1 MHRDVG
7 KRIMAV
13 LLSICMIAGMVDW
26 SGFTARAADEEWH
39 IENIALTN
47 SATKTYDGSQKS
59 LDTSDVEIT
68 VVNQDG
74 LNSTVL
80 STDEVEQG
88 FTFTYDSSNRVKAGR
103 YGVTIAGIES
113 EGYYDSQK
121 IFFDVKKKEFS
132 ETTVTVSG
140 IEDKLAQ
147 VNDPVSQKVTVKDIA
162 LDSDLTEGTDY
173 RINPVKV
180 SLTESDGASAQG
192 TIEIIALDTG
202 NYEGTITKTFMITKM
217 DAANLQVALK
227 EGEML
232 TTSADSKWGGYYAMF
247 NGKKQTLGE
256 NDIEVEYNND
266 PISFDDLKLDYD
278 PGSNLPYVGD
288 VKVKVGVQSGKYAGL
303 VKDETIKFRII
314 RGLGNKNVTP
324 ITVTGLKATRGEDGN
339 WVIDYENATFN
350 DPYASETVK
359 AIPAEQKFK
368 VDISES
374 SLPSPLPPIYN
385 GTCKV
390 TARTDAEQIYYTGS
404 MTNVPITLETPKLT
418 DNMIHILDE
427 NGVEKR
433 EYEFDGSTDW
443 VQKIVDDKNRIRV
456 GSEDNPYIR
465 DTDYT
470 VAITRHGVNANQGND
485 TYALTVTPKGNRLQ
499 GDPVVVPIKVKPMQ
513 LVEVAEGGKIT
524 INAGTAEYTGSPVS
538 VSTTLSYVKGDGNP
552 QNMIIDQDYEV
563 VGYRDNTNASERA
576 YVVLRG
582 KGNFSG
588 TCNKYFTITPKAL
601 TETNTTITGI
611 ANGDQKEYEGKPIEP
626 TLTIRVNGISYVLQK
641 DRDYTVS
648 YLNSNRTESHENV
661 SDGTITMTIVGTGN
675 FQGGNF
681 TRTFDIVP
689 RALNNT
695 DIRRNYVSSH
705 EYTGQDITPEITL
718 TYQRAGVTK
727 NLVLDVDYTVKY
739 SNNKNVT
746 TKDVKAEIIVTGEGN
761 FKDSL
766 TYTFDI
772 TPCNLSTTPNLIVQA
787 EDATGE
793 IKGLTS
799 EATGDKYLDVYYI
812 YKGNGVKIPEDGANL
827 PQLSV
832 LHNGNQIAGAD
843 YKVEYQENLDI
854 GRARIVITGTDSK
867 NYSGSKT
874 FYYAIKG
881 DLSDYATGSSGRTN
895 IEIEAEEYTKDIIV
909 PKNVKVTFRTDS
921 EVKELKEGTDYK
933 VENVTENSIQNN
945 ESPVGWETAR
955 ITGQGLYV
963 NFADKN
969 FEVIPLSL
977 DKDRDVL
984 EKDYKYKIDKVK
996 TQYTYSGL
1004 PITPEPEITH
1014 SGKPVAKDTEY
1025 ELEYYAYANGT
1036 AVGTQIGDI
1045 TDGSNFQVGSHYG
1058 LRINGRTNYK
1068 DYIELPY
1075 EITQYNLKTGL
1086 ENGKIELAN
1095 VAEAV
1100 VLDHVKYPDA
1110 SPDAT
1115 LSPALP
1121 GDALATNMALDE
1133 EGHPTDAATDGIVW
1147 EDLQVMY
1154 TPVDIDGNTVLEDD
1168 GVTTVTYALRYG
1180 IDYTVTYE
1188 NNTEPGTAT
1197 YTIRGVE
1204 GSNFTGEF
1212 TEEFKILADLSSENT
1227 TVEAADC
1234 TFKPSSDPA
1243 RPANEPEVTVKY
1255 VVKMVDGTEKEI
1267 TLNAE
1272 SEDYTVSYAHNDRA
1286 TKGPENDPENENAAP
1301 DHDTANPPAA
1311 TITATADGFAYGSNS
1326 DTFEIF
1332 QRVLSEEED
1341 SGLVVEGDLEY
1352 EYTGA
1357 PIVPDLEITCDGVAL
1372 IREDSGTVPYDYGIT
1387 AEHNL
1392 NVWTFEDAAQ
1402 TIRLNPTATISARKG
1417 ADDDRYTG
1425 NYFGEFEKE
1434 FKITPRKLDRDAE
1447 GVTVEVVNKRT
1458 DLYSTNKDGEW
1469 ECEYTRKPITFPDS
1483 GESVPYP
1490 NKNGLDITWKKGN
1503 VSAKLTE
1510 GTDYTVTYEDNVKI
1524 GDAKIWIEAPDNL
1537 YSNYTG
1543 RYDQHF
1549 KIMATIAEVDNDNP
1563 LNGVRY
1569 MELVGYGKNDRPN
1582 VYYGG
1587 GVEVIPELKF
1597 EDISGPLS
1605 GDSEES
1611 YILEQDKDFVILTQQ
1626 NCAQYGE
1633 TKYSTNNVNVSGENE
1648 TAKLVIKGI
1657 GYYTGIVEREY
1668 KIIPKDFS
1676 DDRSG
1681 ITVQFVG
1688 SKTGE
1693 GYENGYVYNGQ
1704 AQRPTVKV
1712 FNNNIKDLE
1721 NPGPDFNP
1729 YDPKRE
1735 LKSTEYEIVG
1745 YYDNKEL
1752 STEDKKAYVLIRGKG
1767 PNYSGEH
1774 RFYFMI
1780 IRKPIDEADCVIAEK
1795 PVYNG
1800 RPQTPEVQVSYMDA
1814 GKKVTLVAGT
1824 DYDIAYENNTE
1835 AADASAE
1842 NAPEIVLT
1850 GKGGYGGVA
1859 RIKFTISPK
1868 NINSEDITATGS
1880 ALYKNGE
1887 PVEARVAVTDNGA
1900 PAERATLVKDTDF
1913 TLSDQSNQTGI
1924 GEQGTVTVTGTG
1936 NYTGTRTATFRILP
1950 PDGTFQIEPIEAQEY
1965 NTKPIQPKVK
1975 VNLLVQDSDMS
1986 VELTEGLDY
1995 DVAYANC
2002 QNAGVATVTVTGKDI
2017 FLGKRVTAS
2026 YAINPKSIGAD
2037 GVIDASMIM
2046 GDIKD
2051 YQFTGTAIVPAV
2063 DLRFQ
2068 LPAAEGAATPGEAV
2082 PLVVGRDYQVT
2093 CVNNTSIGV
2102 ATATVTG
2109 INNYSGTITRE
2120 FRILGNMNMA
2130 TVAPIPTQQYTGS
2143 AVTPEPM
2150 VSMGGMALVK
2160 GVHYTV
2166 EYRNNVE
2173 RGTASIILT
2182 GIGEWLSG
2190 TKTVTFDIAREL
2202 SDSTVIR
2209 GVAAAYTYTGA
2220 AIAPPVRVEEEG
2232 SLLVNGVDYQ
2242 VIYEQNVNAGTATI
2256 TIMGINKYS
2265 GSRTVTFRI
2274 TPQQLGRATVAPVEE
2289 QIYDGQ
2295 EKNPP
2300 VTVTSGTTTLE
2311 NGRDYNLVYVNSAT
2325 PGMAS
2330 IIIKGEGNYT
2340 GTQTVN
2346 YNIAVP
2352 EITGVKTSKY
2362 TNKSITLSW
2371 TKNSAVSGYEIYNS
2385 KNRRDVRITKPGTT
2399 KGTISKLKAGTGATF
2414 RVRAYVNKDG
2424 QYYYGPFT
2432 SIKTAT
2438 APDSTKISSIASNKA
2453 KQVTVKWKKVKGA
2466 TQYEVY
2472 RSTKSKSGYK
2482 KIGTTK
2488 KTSYT
2493 DKKATGGKKYYYKIR
2508 VCKKIDK
2515 KNYYSS
2521 YSAVKSVTA
2530 KK

>member
-26 SGFTARAADEEWH
+26 SGFTARAADDTPKLTISRIDIKASGTKIYNGQPQKLDAADFEVWAEDDRGNSELVTNPDGYTLSYSQS
-39 IENIALTN
+39 ENSMIDA
-47 SATKTYDGSQKS
+47 KTYTVTVTGNPEQGYEGRTTGSFVISKKDITAAPSITVPNIPDKKAVAGQ
-59 LDTSDVEIT
+59 VVHPEIT
-68 VVNQDG
+68 VSDTETG
-74 LNSTVL
+74 KTLTSGSDFTLNWIKDTVAETET
-80 STDEVEQG
+80 SATGEVEVIGQ
-88 FTFTYDSSNRVKAGR
+88 
-103 YGVTIAGIES
+103 
-113 EGYYDSQK
+113 
-121 IFFDVKKKEFS
+121 
-132 ETTVTVSG
+132 
-140 IEDKLAQ
+140 
-147 VNDPVSQKVTVKDIA
+147 
-162 LDSDLTEGTDY
+162 
-173 RINPVKV
+173 
-180 SLTESDGASAQG
+180 
-192 TIEIIALDTG
+192 G
-202 NYEGTITKTFMITKM
+202 NYTGTRKANFRIERI
-217 DAANLQVALK
+217 DAANLTIQLKQGYNGPGSGILESSNGILRALYTGNKLELTERDVDVQYSGTPILFNDLQFIYNPDRNSGYVGIMKVQAKVKSGDYTGLVSSNTEEFTVFRNIYKHPITYRNLTAKLGSGSGLEVDYEKSEFIDNNASDAVK
-227 EGEML
+227 EIPAQEKFRVEVPDGWQSEPVV
-232 TTSADSKWGGYYAMF
+232 
-247 NGKKQTLGE
+247 NGKLQWKC
-256 NDIEVEYNND
+256 
-266 PISFDDLKLDYD
+266 S
-278 PGSNLPYVGD
+278 
-288 VKVKVGVQSGKYAGL
+288 VKG
-303 VKDETIKFRII
+303 I
-314 RGLGNKNVTP
+314 GN
-324 ITVTGLKATRGEDGN
+324 
-339 WVIDYENATFN
+339 
-350 DPYASETVK
+350 
-359 AIPAEQKFK
+359 
-368 VDISES
+368 
-374 SLPSPLPPIYN
+374 
-385 GTCKV
+385 
-390 TARTDAEQIYYTGS
+390 YYTG
-404 MTNVPITLETPKLT
+404 TAQDVPITLEIPELS
-418 DNMIHILDE
+418 DSMIHILD
-427 NGVEKR
+427 NGVENTKR
-433 EYEFDGSTDW
+433 EYVFDGSTDR
-443 VQKIVDDKNRIRV
+443 VSAIVADYTTRLRV
-456 GSEDNPYIR
+456 GSETEPYTPGDDYTVKAKTSGTDANTYYLTVTPTSTGKLRGKAVDVPIKITPMPMDSANVKITVPNGTFTGQPVTPTPTLVYTNGNGTEVPMTGGGVDYTIGR
-465 DTDYT
+465 YVNNINASQNAEVPITGNHNFTGTVNQKFTIDPMLLDTSNTVITGVTDGEQIEYDGGQPIEPKLTVTVNSRQLNKGTDYT
-470 VAITRHGVNANQGND
+470 V
-485 TYALTVTPKGNRLQ
+485 TYRNLS
-499 GDPVVVPIKVKPMQ
+499 
-513 LVEVAEGGKIT
+513 GG
-524 INAGTAEYTGSPVS
+524 
-538 VSTTLSYVKGDGNP
+538 
-552 QNMIIDQDYEV
+552 
-563 VGYRDNTNASERA
+563 
-576 YVVLRG
+576 
-582 KGNFSG
+582 
-588 TCNKYFTITPKAL
+588 
-601 TETNTTITGI
+601 ETHS
-611 ANGDQKEYEGKPIEP
+611 Q
-626 TLTIRVNGISYVLQK
+626 
-641 DRDYTVS
+641 
-648 YLNSNRTESHENV
+648 V
-661 SDGTITMTIVGTGN
+661 SDDMITMTITGTGN
-675 FQGGNF
+675 YTGGNF
-681 TRTFDIVP
+681 TRTYKIVP
-689 RALNNT
+689 RPLRANELAAVYDANQ
-695 DIRRNYVSSH
+695 
-705 EYTGQDITPEITL
+705 EYTGEEIIPEFSL
-718 TYQRAGVTK
+718 TYQNGTVRK
-727 NLVLDVDYTVKY
+727 PLNLGVDYTKNH
-739 SNNKNVT
+739 SNNINVT
-746 TKDVKAEIIVTGEGN
+746 TSEIKAKIIVAGVDNFTGTLEYEFN
-761 FKDSL
+761 
-766 TYTFDI
+766 I
-772 TPCNLSTTPNLIVQA
+772 NACNLGTLVTLGVTAI
-787 EDATGE
+787 DATGLE
-793 IKGLTS
+793 KDLVAGS
-799 EATGDKYLDVYYI
+799 VGDKYLENYYL
-812 YKGNGVKIPEDGANL
+812 YTGRPVPEEGNNL
-827 PQLSV
+827 NGLRIT
-832 LHNGNQIAGAD
+832 HNGRTIDSKD
-843 YKVEYQENLDI
+843 YKVSYRDNTDI
-854 GRARIVITGTDSK
+854 GKAVLVIEGTETK
-867 NYSGSKT
+867 NYTGKREL
-874 FYYAIKG
+874 YYTIKG
-881 DLSDYATGSSGRTN
+881 NLNDFNVTGGRTK
-895 IEIEAEEYTKDIIV
+895 IEIEPEEYTKDTIV
-909 PKNVKVTFRTDS
+909 PKNVTVTFRTEKETKTLIRGKDY
-921 EVKELKEGTDYK
+921 EVTNPRSGNADPDH
-933 VENVTENSIQNN
+933 I
-945 ESPVGWETAR
+945 SPVGQNETAT

-963 NFADKN
+963 NSSTASFIV
-969 FEVIPLSL
+969 EPLSL

-984 EKDYKYKIDKVK
+984 EKDHKYEIKDVK
-996 TQYTYSGL
+996 PKYTYSGL
-1004 PITPEPEITH
+1004 PITPDPKITH
-1014 SGKPVAKDTEY
+1014 SGKPVEKGTEY

-1036 AVGTQIGDI
+1036 AVGTKIENI
-1045 TDGSNFQVGSHYG
+1045 ADGNNFQVGSHYG

-1075 EITQYNLKTGL
+1075 EITQYNLKTDGL
-1086 ENGKIELAN
+1086 EQGKIELAN

-1133 EGHPTDAATDGIVW
+1133 EGHPTDVATDGIVW

-1154 TPVDIDGNTVLEDD
+1154 TPVDIDGNPVMDTD
-1168 GVTTVTYALRYG
+1168 GVTSLKYALRYG

-1188 NNTEPGTAT
+1188 NNTEPGTAS

-1234 TFKPSSDPA
+1234 TFKPSNDAA

-1255 VVKMVDGTEKEI
+1255 VVEMVDGREKEI
-1267 TLNAE
+1267 SLNTE
-1272 SEDYTVSYAHNDRA
+1272 GQDYTVSYTHNDRA
-1286 TKGPENDPENENAAP
+1286 TKGPEDDPENENAAP
-1301 DHDTANPPAA
+1301 EHDSTNAPTA

-1332 QRVLSEEED
+1332 QRVLSEEEG

-1417 ADDDRYTG
+1417 ADDGKYTG
-1425 NYFGEFEKE
+1425 NYFGEFKKE
-1434 FKITPRKLDRDAE
+1434 FTITPRRLDRDAE

-1587 GVEVIPELKF
+1587 GVEVVPELKF

-1704 AQRPTVKV
+1704 AQRPTIKV
-1712 FNNNIKDLE
+1712 FNNNIADLE

-1735 LKSTEYEIVG
+1735 LKPTDYEIVG

-1814 GKKVTLVAGT
+1814 GKKVTLAAGT

-1900 PAERATLVKDTDF
+1900 PAERATLVRDTDF

-1965 NTKPIQPKVK
+1965 NTKPVRPKVK
-1975 VNLLVQDSDMS
+1975 VNLLVKDSDMS

-1995 DVAYANC
+1995 DVAYDNC

-2026 YAINPKSIGAD
+2026 YAINPRSIGAE
-2037 GVIDASMIM
+2037 GVIDASMTM
-2046 GDIKD
+2046 GPVKD
-2051 YQFTGTAIVPAV
+2051 YQFTGTAIIPAV

-2068 LPAAEGAATPGEAV
+2068 LPAAEGAAAPGEEV

-2109 INNYSGTITRE
+2109 INNYSGTIVRD

-2166 EYRNNVE
+2166 EYRNNVD

-2202 SDSTVIR
+2202 SDSTAIR

-2220 AIAPPVRVEEEG
+2220 AIAPPVRVEDG
-2232 SLLVNGVDYQ
+2232 GVLLVNGVDYQ

-2274 TPQQLGRATVAPVEE
+2274 TPQQLGRATVSPVAE
-2289 QIYDGQ
+2289 QVYDGQ

-2300 VTVTSGTTTLE
+2300 VTVTTGATTLE
-2311 NGRDYNLVYVNSAT
+2311 NGRDYNLVYVNSTT

-2330 IIIKGEGNYT
+2330 IIIKGEGNFT

-2346 YNIAVP
+2346 YNITVP

-2371 TKNSAVSGYEIYNS
+2371 TKNSVVSGYEIYNS

-2399 KGTISKLKAGTGATF
+2399 KGTISKLKAGTAATF

-2438 APDSTKISSIASNKA
+2438 APNSTKISSIASSKA

-2472 RSTKSKSGYK
+2472 RSTRSKSGYK